1 MIREGGDNVTVK
13 WVTGVG
19 SIIFYVDVV
28 RASGCSSFKVISQGN
43 RENFSASIS
52 LVTQSQNFSRI
63 SVCCGLLMGFAE
75 MPSSSSP
82 LAIREDAARSATA
95 ADLSVVVVIQFN
107 DKWSPNTYI
116 SSTRSYRGPLERRC
130 DEMRL
135 GLLFTKCDNCD
146 NSLVI
151 YLSLALV
158 HCVLI
163 WHQLVPDI
171 FRIFGI

>member
-1 MIREGGDNVTVK
+1 MIRGGGDNVTVK

-28 RASGCSSFKVISQGN
+28 SASGCSSFKVKSQGN

-63 SVCCGLLMGFAE
+63 SVCCGLLMSFAE
-75 MPSSSSP
+75 MPSSSP
-82 LAIREDAARSATA
+82 LSIREDAARSATA

-116 SSTRSYRGPLERRC
+116 SSIRSYRGPLERRC
-130 DEMRL
+130 DEM